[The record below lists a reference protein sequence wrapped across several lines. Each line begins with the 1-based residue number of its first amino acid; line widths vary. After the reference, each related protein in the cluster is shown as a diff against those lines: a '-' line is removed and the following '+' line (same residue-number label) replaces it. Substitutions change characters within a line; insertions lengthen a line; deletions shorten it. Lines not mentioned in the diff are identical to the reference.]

1 MKLKR
6 AFRYTA
12 AFVAAVLASSLL
24 SSVFSTQFV
33 IAGLESINVEI
44 PLGTRVTM
52 TLEDLAIVKA
62 LSAVIAASFL
72 VGFLVAAACN
82 RWAGGNRTAWY
93 GFAGASA
100 LVTTLVLMSWQMQL
114 VPIAGARTIFGLIT
128 QSLAGAT
135 GGVLFS
141 RLTKNLKYT

>member
-72 VGFLVAAACN
+72 VAAACN

-141 RLTKNLKYT
+141 RLTKKLKYT